1 MLIIL
6 SSDSDHS
13 KTRNA
18 AVALAACQVFDFQNC
33 ESQEED
39 LNVNWFEMPNI
50 VNVRPKQTKLQSN
63 SLCGLSAIAF
73 SNRTKL
79 NSPKNWGNQTQSNI

>member
-18 AVALAACQVFDFQNC
+18 AVALAACQVFNFQNC

-50 VNVRPKQTKLQSN
+50 VNE
-63 SLCGLSAIAF
+63 
-73 SNRTKL
+73 
-79 NSPKNWGNQTQSNI
+79 TQLH